1 MPTTLDCDLLRD
13 LYGTDELRGVFDS
26 RALVQAWLDVE
37 VALAYAEAEVG
48 VIPESAAKRIEL
60 EAVVEKYDLAALRA
74 EIETTKH
81 PLVPLIRT
89 LVERCSDEGGWVHWG
104 ATTQDIIDTAL
115 SLQLRAALGP
125 ILRDLGRATRAAAE
139 LARRYARTP
148 MAGRTHGQH
157 AVPITFGLKAA
168 TWADELDRCSAR
180 LEAAAEGAGTTQLWG
195 AAGTFATL
203 GADAAAVQKAFA
215 RRLGLAYAHVH
226 WHATRDR
233 LRDLCHALDEIASA
247 GERVAAEIVRLQ
259 ATEIAEL
266 AEPAGEGHVG
276 SSTMPQ
282 KRNPMTCE
290 YVIATAHL
298 LRAATSAVSRAPAH
312 AYERDMGYWAIEW
325 LALPQSL
332 ILCGGLLDKLAL
344 VLEGLQIDPVR
355 MRANLDLTEGQI
367 MAEAVMMNL
376 GRAIGHEQAHHL
388 VHQAVRRCIQE
399 GRTLAE
405 VLADHPELSQH
416 LTRQELDA
424 IMDPFSYLGIAEE
437 SAEAVSQKI
446 LARGDRTLADRP

>member
-115 SLQLRAALGP
+115 SLQVRAALGP

-266 AEPAGEGHVG
+266 AEPAGEG
-276 SSTMPQ
+276 
-282 KRNPMTCE
+282 
-290 YVIATAHL
+290 IATAHL

-424 IMDPFSYLGIAEE
+424 IMDPFSYLGIAGE
-437 SAEAVSQKI
+437 SAEAVSEKI
-446 LARGDRTLADRP
+446 LARRDRILADRP